1 MSYGRL
7 IYHNKSSTYFGAR
20 VVRPLVQAVTK
31 RNVTLTP
38 VVGVNGSYINDNL
51 NYTDITQQ
59 LTFFVER
66 PTFYKDWF
74 TWGMDFGDWLTN
86 KDRVVKYE
94 PFYFEPFR
102 GWHWEA
108 YLSESPVVTPQKD
121 NIANVTMSLAC
132 KPFLVNDEAIKYQS
146 VPTMPIYNP
155 TKYSSLPLFHIVGN
169 GDFTLTVNGVQY
181 QFKDTDDELFIDS
194 EKWIVYKSLTERRTS
209 RAILP
214 NHEYPVLVP
223 GKNTISLQGNY
234 SKFEYQPRWRRAIV

>member
-20 VVRPLVQAVTK
+20 VVYPLVQAVTR

-51 NYTDITQQ
+51 NYTDITQKI
-59 LTFFVER
+59 TFIVER

-74 TWGMDFGDWLTN
+74 TWGMNFGDWLTC
-86 KDRVVKYE
+86 KDKFVKYE

-108 YLSESPVVTPQKD
+108 YVSESPTITPQKD

-146 VPTMPIYNP
+146 VPTTPIYNP

-169 GDFTLTVNGVQY
+169 GDFVLTINGLDY
-181 QFKDTDDELFIDS
+181 QFQDTDNELFIDS
-194 EKWIVYKSLTERRTS
+194 EKCLVYKSMTERRTN

-223 GKNTISLQGNY
+223 GPNTISLQGNY

>member
-1 MSYGRL
+1 MSLGRL
-7 IYHNKSSTYFGAR
+7 IYHGTGSDYYGAM
-20 VVRPLVQAVTK
+20 VVYPLVQATTK
-31 RNVTLTP
+31 RNVSLTS

-59 LTFFVER
+59 ITFIVER

-74 TWGMDFGDWLTN
+74 TWGMDFGDWLTC
-86 KDRVVKYE
+86 KDKFVKYE
-94 PFYFEPFR
+94 PFYFEQFR

-108 YLSESPVVTPQKD
+108 FVSVSPVVTPQKD

-132 KPFLVNDEAIKYQS
+132 KPFLINDESIKYQPVS
-146 VPTMPIYNP
+146 TLPINNP
-155 TKYSSLPLFHIVGN
+155 SQYTSLPLFHIVGN
-169 GDFTLTVNGVQY
+169 GDFVLTVNGLDY
-181 QFKDTDDELFIDS
+181 QFKDTDGELFIDS
-194 EKWIVYKSLTERRTS
+194 EKCLVYKSMTERRTS

-223 GKNTISLQGNY
+223 GNNTISLQGDY

>member
-1 MSYGRL
+1 
-7 IYHNKSSTYFGAR
+7 
-20 VVRPLVQAVTK
+20 
-31 RNVTLTP
+31 
-38 VVGVNGSYINDNL
+38 
-51 NYTDITQQ
+51 
-59 LTFFVER
+59 
-66 PTFYKDWF
+66 
-74 TWGMDFGDWLTN
+74 
-86 KDRVVKYE
+86 
-94 PFYFEPFR
+94 
-102 GWHWEA
+102 
-108 YLSESPVVTPQKD
+108 
-121 NIANVTMSLAC
+121 LAC

-146 VPTMPIYNP
+146 VPTMPIRNP

-169 GDFTLTVNGVQY
+169 GDFTLTVNNIQY

>member
-1 MSYGRL
+1 MGGL
-7 IYHNKSSTYFGAR
+7 LK
-20 VVRPLVQAVTK
+20 
-31 RNVTLTP
+31 
-38 VVGVNGSYINDNL
+38 
-51 NYTDITQQ
+51 
-59 LTFFVER
+59 
-66 PTFYKDWF
+66 
-74 TWGMDFGDWLTN
+74 
-86 KDRVVKYE
+86 
-94 PFYFEPFR
+94 
-102 GWHWEA
+102 
-108 YLSESPVVTPQKD
+108 SPVVTPQKD

-169 GDFTLTVNGVQY
+169 GDFTLTVNNIQY